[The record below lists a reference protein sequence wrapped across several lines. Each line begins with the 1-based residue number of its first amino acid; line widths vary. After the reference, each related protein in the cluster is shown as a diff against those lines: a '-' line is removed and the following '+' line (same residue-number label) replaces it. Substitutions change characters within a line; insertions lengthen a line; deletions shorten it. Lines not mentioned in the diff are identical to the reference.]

1 MRTKMMTPG
10 QLQARGIKA
19 LVRELGVTG
28 MVRFIQQFEIGAGDY
43 TRERHKWL
51 KGMSVE
57 KIAAEIRK
65 LKHPS
70 RKR

>member
-1 MRTKMMTPG
+1 MTPS

-19 LVRELGVTG
+19 LVRELEVTG
-28 MVRFIQQFEIGAGDY
+28 MVRFLQQFETGAGDY

-51 KGMSVE
+51 KEMSVE

>member
-1 MRTKMMTPG
+1 
-10 QLQARGIKA
+10 
-19 LVRELGVTG
+19 
-28 MVRFIQQFEIGAGDY
+28 MVRFLQQFELGAGDY

-51 KGMSVE
+51 KGKSVE
-57 KIAAEIRK
+57 KIVAEIRK

>member
-1 MRTKMMTPG
+1 MRAKMMTPS
-10 QLQARGIKA
+10 QPQARGIKA

-28 MVRFIQQFEIGAGDY
+28 MVRFLQQFETGAGDY

-57 KIAAEIRK
+57 KIVAEIKK

>member
-1 MRTKMMTPG
+1 MMTPS

-19 LVRELGVTG
+19 LVRELEVTG
-28 MVRFIQQFEIGAGDY
+28 MVRFLQQFETGAGDY

-51 KGMSVE
+51 KEMSVE

>member
-1 MRTKMMTPG
+1 MRVKTMTPS
-10 QLQARGIKA
+10 QLQVQGIKA
-19 LVRELGVTG
+19 LARELGVTG
-28 MVRFIQQFEIGAGDY
+28 MVRFLQQFELGAGDY

-51 KGMSVE
+51 KGKSIE
-57 KIAAEIRK
+57 KIVAEIRK

>member
-1 MRTKMMTPG
+1 MRAKMMTPS
-10 QLQARGIKA
+10 QLQAQGIKA

-28 MVRFIQQFEIGAGDY
+28 MVRFLQQFEIGAGDY

-57 KIAAEIRK
+57 KIVA
-65 LKHPS
+65 
-70 RKR
+70 